1 MSAGFAFQRQPQG
14 PAPDPRA
21 VGRALAQQGMGGIQG
36 GAPPG
41 MPAEPDAADHLLAS
55 AQDNASHAALLA
67 RLRAVAGERAG
78 GGGAT
83 GAGSGP
89 PDDPED
95 EAGLPAHLTQSLADS
110 YTRMGGGATPSPIA
124 TPERSARRRAQLLAS
139 GFTPLE
145 IELLERSQ
153 AI

>member
-1 MSAGFAFQRQPQG
+1 MTEP
-14 PAPDPRA
+14 
-21 VGRALAQQGMGGIQG
+21 V
-36 GAPPG
+36 
-41 MPAEPDAADHLLAS
+41 PDAADHLLAS
-55 AQDNASHAALLA
+55 ARDNASHAALLA